1 MLFHGG
7 LVAIVQLTIAPLK
20 LMTSTL
26 QTLQLIVN
34 SIFWC
39 LFIDRR
45 VADKYIPSTWT
56 IKFLLNSIKN
66 GIYKLRLAIASANR
80 SDLQVKIAKLTGKKK
95 HKTLKYFRKC

>member
-34 SIFWC
+34 SIF
-39 LFIDRR
+39 
-45 VADKYIPSTWT
+45 
-56 IKFLLNSIKN
+56 
-66 GIYKLRLAIASANR
+66 
-80 SDLQVKIAKLTGKKK
+80 
-95 HKTLKYFRKC
+95 